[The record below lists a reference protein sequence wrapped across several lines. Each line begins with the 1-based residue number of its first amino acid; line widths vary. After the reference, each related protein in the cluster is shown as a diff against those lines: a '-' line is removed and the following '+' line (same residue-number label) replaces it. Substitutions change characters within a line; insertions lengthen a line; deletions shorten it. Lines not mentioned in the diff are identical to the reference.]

1 MGIIRNGL
9 RLLSVLRRSEDER
22 RNIVR
27 IYTKARSWDDVAK
40 LGKGEVVKKGHLIG
54 IVVRQKSAE
63 QDGLVAWV
71 TASKKQ
77 WFYKLSYCPYLHE
90 LAYNGSCGLV
100 TKAVSKEDGLANQ
113 HIIEELKQAK
123 KEANRN
129 QSIAMPP
136 ADEYCFP
143 AFETCS
149 ISAEDSYLPALN
161 ELSLLV
167 DDKELFSRYVQLGK
181 DLVFMG
187 IKEGDGCCRIWSSTD
202 AQHHYSDDDVDRS
215 YSDAYAVNIDND
227 GTPKTHSLR
236 KTEEAW
242 CIPFYR
248 F

>member
-1 MGIIRNGL
+1 MGILTNGL
-9 RLLSVLRRSEDER
+9 RLLSVLRRPEDER
-22 RNIVR
+22 KNIVR
-27 IYTKARSWDDVAK
+27 IYAKARSWDDVAK
-40 LGKGEVVKKGHLIG
+40 LGKGEVVRKGHLIG

-71 TASKKQ
+71 TASKKL

-149 ISAEDSYLPALN
+149 ISAGDSYLPALN
-161 ELSLLV
+161 ELLLLA
-167 DDKELFSRYVQLGK
+167 DDKELFGMFARLEKGLACSELM
-181 DLVFMG
+181 DA
-187 IKEGDGCCRIWSSTD
+187 DGRCRMWSSTD
-202 AQHHYSDDDVDRS
+202 AQHHYSDDDFDRS
-215 YSDAYAVNIDND
+215 YSDAYAVSIGND
-227 GTPKTHSLR
+227 GTPQTHSLR

-242 CIPFYR
+242 CVPFCR

>member
-1 MGIIRNGL
+1 MGILTNGL
-9 RLLSVLRRSEDER
+9 RLLSVLRRPEYER
-22 RNIVR
+22 KNIVR
-27 IYTKARSWDDVAK
+27 TYAKAHSWDDVAK
-40 LGKGEVVKKGHLIG
+40 LGKGEVVRKGHLIG
-54 IVVRQKSAE
+54 FVVRQKSAE

-77 WFYKLSYCPYLHE
+77 WYYKLSYCPYLHE

-123 KEANRN
+123 KEADRN

-149 ISAEDSYLPALN
+149 ISARDSYLPALN

-167 DDKELFSRYVQLGK
+167 DDKEMFSRYVQLEK
-181 DLVFMG
+181 DLVFMV
-187 IKEGDGCCRIWSSTD
+187 IKEDDGCCRIWSSTD
-202 AQHHYSDDDVDRS
+202 AQHHYSDDDFDRA
-215 YSDAYAVNIDND
+215 YSDAYAVSIDNK
-227 GTPKTHSLR
+227 GKPKTLSLR

-242 CIPFYR
+242 CIPFSR

>member
-1 MGIIRNGL
+1 MGLIRNGL
-9 RLLSVLRRSEDER
+9 RLLSVLRRWEDER

-40 LGKGEVVKKGHLIG
+40 LGKGEVVRKGHLIG

-77 WFYKLSYCPYLHE
+77 WYYKLSYCPYLHE

-123 KEANRN
+123 KEADRN
-129 QSIAMPP
+129 QSIAIPP
-136 ADEYCFP
+136 DDEHCP
-143 AFETCS
+143 SAFAPCR
-149 ISAEDSYLPALN
+149 ISARDSYLPALN

-167 DDKELFSRYVQLGK
+167 DDKEMFSRYVQLEK
-181 DLVFMG
+181 DLVFMV
-187 IKEGDGCCRIWSSTD
+187 IKEDDGCCRIWSSTD
-202 AQHHYSDDDVDRS
+202 AQHHYSDDDFDRS
-215 YSDAYAVNIDND
+215 YSDAYAVSIDNK
-227 GTPKTHSLR
+227 GKPKTLSLR

-242 CIPFYR
+242 CIPFCR

>member
-1 MGIIRNGL
+1 MGIIRNGV
-9 RLLSVLRRSEDER
+9 RLLSVLRRPEDER
-22 RNIVR
+22 KNIVR
-27 IYTKARSWDDVAK
+27 IYAKARSWDDVAK
-40 LGKGEVVKKGHLIG
+40 LGKGEVVRKGHLIG
-54 IVVRQKSAE
+54 IVVRQKSAK

-100 TKAVSKEDGLANQ
+100 TKAVSKEDGLANL

-123 KEANRN
+123 KEENRN

-149 ISAEDSYLPALN
+149 ISAGDSYLPALN
-161 ELSLLV
+161 ELLLLA
-167 DDKELFSRYVQLGK
+167 DDKELFGMFARLEKGLACSELM
-181 DLVFMG
+181 DA
-187 IKEGDGCCRIWSSTD
+187 DGRCRMWTSTD
-202 AQHHYSDDDVDRS
+202 AQHHYSDDDSDRS
-215 YSDAYAVNIDND
+215 YSDAYAVSISSD
-227 GTPKTHSLR
+227 GKPETLSLR

-242 CIPFYR
+242 CIPFCR